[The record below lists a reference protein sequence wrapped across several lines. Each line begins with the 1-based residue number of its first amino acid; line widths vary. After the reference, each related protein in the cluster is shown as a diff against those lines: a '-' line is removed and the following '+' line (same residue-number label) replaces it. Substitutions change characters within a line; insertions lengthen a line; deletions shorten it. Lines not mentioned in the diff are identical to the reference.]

1 MREFA
6 SNLEPPKK
14 ESQEEDISRREA
26 LKKAFNTGLGLAA
39 YSAMPSVGDS
49 PEEIASEESTQ
60 KFQKV
65 EHGPKVYEMG
75 SLAGRKVGD
84 LFAYYLGVPAG
95 SVVPETLTIDFEKVV
110 SDLWEKKV
118 ERVQAKKPDWADN
131 TRMAKKVFSEMYEKR
146 QPEEE
151 MTLESLVSEADEV
164 IQDTNAAVDWE
175 ALNMLNIPS
184 AKFQSLH
191 DEDVYLIKNI
201 ANRITGKML
210 IAYSMTELMPALKD
224 HEMNADMYAFLLKNA
239 GPEFLG
245 SIPAL
250 SDNYLSVGMFQFTSY
265 AVYDYDGEKRG
276 ASIIN
281 GLLPKEKRIS
291 GSVVRLLTREQQMRA
306 AQLFAIENITR
317 LVLGIRAGDDK
328 KLMNQRLQRLEKQ
341 ASEMSVGFLQFIASA
356 HHDPGEARQAFRSWI
371 DDNFEGSHAARA
383 NERVEGY
390 IRKSHGNYHQ
400 LEKLLG

>member
-1 MREFA
+1 MREFV
-6 SNLEPPKK
+6 SNFEAPKK
-14 ESQEEDISRREA
+14 ESQEESINRREV
-26 LKKAFNTGLGLAA
+26 LKKTLDTGLAVAA
-39 YSAMPSVGDS
+39 YAAMPSLTTS
-49 PEEIASEESTQ
+49 PEDARLKEEVP
-60 KFQKV
+60 KLQKV
-65 EHGPKVYEMG
+65 EHGPRAYEMG
-75 SLAGRKVGD
+75 ALSGRKVGD

-95 SVVPETLTIDFEKVV
+95 TVVPETLTIDFEKVV
-110 SDLWEKKV
+110 KDLWEKKV

-146 QPEEE
+146 QSEEE
-151 MTLESLVSEADEV
+151 MTLEDLVNEADKV
-164 IQDTNAAVDWE
+164 IQDTNAALDWE
-175 ALNMLNIPS
+175 SLNTLNIPG

-191 DEDVYLIKNI
+191 DEDVDLIRNI
-201 ANRITGKML
+201 AERITGKML

-281 GLLPKEKRIS
+281 GLLPKEKQIS

-317 LVLGIRAGDDK
+317 LVLGIRAGEDK
-328 KLMNQRLQRLEKQ
+328 ELMNQRLHRLEEQ
-341 ASEMSVGFLQFIASA
+341 SGEMSVGFLQFIASA

-400 LEKLLG
+400 LEKL